1 MQITETKVKVSDLCK
16 NYSDNGDGGV
26 FGFDGKL
33 CIRPEY
39 QRFSCIQISS
49 AMLLS
54 RQCVRAIL

>member
-33 CIRPEY
+33 IIRFALR
-39 QRFSCIQISS
+39 RFIYEIQSINH
-49 AMLLS
+49 
-54 RQCVRAIL
+54 